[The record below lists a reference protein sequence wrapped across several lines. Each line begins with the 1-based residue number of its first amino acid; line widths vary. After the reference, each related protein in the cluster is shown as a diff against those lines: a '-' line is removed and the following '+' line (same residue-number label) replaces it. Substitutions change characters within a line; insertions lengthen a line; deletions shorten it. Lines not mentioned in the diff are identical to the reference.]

1 MSLLHRLAETM
12 FDDHSVLLFETQH
25 FARMAVMHDDGLL
38 ISREPE
44 AGHKCA
50 RDPTSA

>member
-1 MSLLHRLAETM
+1 M
-12 FDDHSVLLFETQH
+12 FDDHSVLLFQTLH
-25 FARMAVMHDDGLL
+25 FARMTVMDDDGLR